1 MDDRPTCGKGL
12 AEHSAL
18 PAQLSRLTAA
28 VADVLENHMMALD
41 LRDERSRQEHDAYRE
56 LVKGHRTVADQ
67 LRATAHRMAGYRDL
81 PMGRHDP
88 VAMAD
93 PQSRAVFERV
103 VKLEEELLH
112 FLETRLD
119 RDRATLVAMTQST
132 SRATKPV
139 DAPPPDGD

>member
-28 VADVLENHMMALD
+28 VADVLEHHMKALD
-41 LRDERSRQEHDAYRE
+41 LSDERSRQEHHAYGE
-56 LVKGHRTVADQ
+56 LVKEHRSVAEQ
-67 LRATAHRMAGYRDL
+67 LRATASRMAGYRDL

-93 PQSRAVFERV
+93 PQSRAVFESF
-103 VKLEEELLH
+103 VKLEAELLALVDRR
-112 FLETRLD
+112 LE
-119 RDRATLVAMTQST
+119 RDRAMLVAMTQST
-132 SRATKPV
+132 SRTTNPV
-139 DAPPPDGD
+139 DAPHPDGD